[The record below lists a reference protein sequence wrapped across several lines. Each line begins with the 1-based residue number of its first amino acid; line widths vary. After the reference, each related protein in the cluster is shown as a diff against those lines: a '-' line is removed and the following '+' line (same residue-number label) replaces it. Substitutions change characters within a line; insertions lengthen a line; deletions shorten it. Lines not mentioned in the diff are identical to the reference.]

1 MSASRPLEGRCD
13 NSAVIE
19 HGKAEFCPTVVT
31 LSLLTVKSVIFKDL
45 DFLLHRHDETV
56 VSAKIKTN
64 N

>member
-1 MSASRPLEGRCD
+1 MSASRLLEGRCD

-31 LSLLTVKSVIFKDL
+31 LSLLTVKSVVLKDL
-45 DFLLHRHDETV
+45 DFLLHRHDETIV
-56 VSAKIKTN
+56 ALEVQTN